1 MGQGQSRPNAQTGS
15 SAQATICHYELL
27 GVSQTAAAEEIK
39 KAYRAKALQ
48 LHPDK
53 NPHRIQEATELFA
66 KIQNA
71 YQVLSDPQERAFY
84 DRHRE
89 SILRKGTASRL
100 AEDGYTVEDLMP
112 FFNTAAFSGYGD
124 DDRGFFAVYRNLFAF
139 LEDLEEEAAEE
150 ESRFN
155 NTRHV
160 RGSFTSFGSKNT
172 PYEPSLKTFYDKF
185 LHFSSCRPFYE
196 ADNYDDSYAENRRHR
211 RAIDKENQRF
221 RDNMRREYNETVRNL
236 AAWIRKRD
244 PRWHEYQK
252 LRAEEREAAEA
263 RRKQELRQKRAEQAE
278 AYVAP
283 DWAVDHYLDEEL
295 MMKMLEKLQLEEDG
309 EHDKTDTAEED
320 EFDEY
325 YCIVCKKVFRNQKQ
339 WKNHEQSKKHRTN
352 MLKAGFDPDAQDDF
366 DELQEDSMVQ
376 ESDASDAVE
385 DMQEEVPEEAST
397 PASESEEENSI
408 ASEAEKEILKPSQP
422 DHSDKN
428 DREIGQKPP
437 KKKDRKKNKPAATNT
452 PQPKQPKKKK
462 ESASSVDSALQCGVC
477 KAVFESRNKLFR
489 HIDESGHAQLK
500 KSKK

>member
-1 MGQGQSRPNAQTGS
+1 MGQGQSRPNTQSGS
-15 SAQATICHYELL
+15 TAQATICHYELL
-27 GVSQTAAAEEIK
+27 GVAQTATPEEIK
-39 KAYRAKALQ
+39 KAYRNKALQ

-112 FFNTAAFSGYGD
+112 YFNTSVFSGYGD

-139 LEDLEEEAAEE
+139 LEDLEEESAEE
-150 ESRFN
+150 EARFN

-160 RGSFTSFGSKNT
+160 RGSFASFGSKNT

-236 AAWIRKRD
+236 AAWVRKRD
-244 PRWHEYQK
+244 PRWHEFQK
-252 LRAEEREAAEA
+252 RRAEEREAAEA

-283 DWAVDHYLDEEL
+283 DWAVDHYLDEEFML
-295 MMKMLEKLQLEEDG
+295 KQLEKLQLEEDR
-309 EHDKTDTAEED
+309 EHDNGNGSDED

-325 YCIVCKKVFRNQKQ
+325 YCVVCKKVFRNQKQ

-352 MLKAGFDPDAQDDF
+352 MLKAGFDPDAKDDF
-366 DELQEDSMVQ
+366 DEDNFED
-376 ESDASDAVE
+376 AL
-385 DMQEEVPEEAST
+385 EEAPEEEPSA
-397 PASESEEENSI
+397 PVFEPESQENNIPS
-408 ASEAEKEILKPSQP
+408 SDSDESNLSEKESQKKPQTER
-422 DHSDKN
+422 N
-428 DREIGQKPP
+428 DREMGQKPP
-437 KKKDRKKNKPAATNT
+437 KKKERQKNKPASA
-452 PQPKQPKKKK
+452 PAPKQPKKKK
-462 ESASSVDSALQCGVC
+462 ESASSVDSSLQCGVC

-500 KSKK
+500 KTKK